1 MDRGLESLRVRGDR
15 NGNQQAENRM
25 PIPFKACE
33 TKRTI
38 LAGAVLQNLAR
49 HRFRENERLGTR

>member
-15 NGNQQAENRM
+15 NGNQQGGNRM
-25 PIPFKACE
+25 PIPFEACE

-49 HRFRENERLGTR
+49 RRFRENERLGTR